1 MERGILEV
9 APLAYMRGRTLSDSF
24 IILDEAQNTTPEQ
37 MKMFLTRMGFNS
49 KIVVTGD
56 ITQTDLPYGKRS
68 GLAEAITILKD
79 IPEIGIVE
87 LTHRDVVRHEL
98 VQKIT
103 QAYDLAASSDQQK
116 KAVHREESYD

>member
-1 MERGILEV
+1 
-9 APLAYMRGRTLSDSF
+9 
-24 IILDEAQNTTPEQ
+24 
-37 MKMFLTRMGFNS
+37 MGFNS
-49 KIVVTGD
+49 KVVVTGD

-79 IPEIGIVE
+79 IPEVGIVE